1 MPAATYN
8 FIIEQGT
15 SFKLALTYK
24 NANHDIVDIT
34 NWCARLIMNPKY
46 SGPDKIF
53 TTSNLDYSVYKF
65 YIDGPEGK
73 IVLLIPAETT
83 NSFTFNEAKY
93 ELELQSP
100 DDFYVDGGKY
110 TTRVLQGLI
119 TIKKRYSE
127 YSETLD
133 CQ

>member
-1 MPAATYN
+1 MPAANYN

-24 NANHDIVDIT
+24 NANHEIVDLT

-46 SGPDKIF
+46 NNPTKIF
-53 TTSNLDYSVYKF
+53 TTNNLDYSLYKF
-65 YIDGPEGK
+65 YIDGPNGK

-83 NSFTFNEAKY
+83 NGFGFDVAKY
-93 ELELQSP
+93 ELEVQSP
-100 DDFYVDGGKY
+100 DDFYANGGKY
-110 TTRVLQGLI
+110 TARVLEGVI
-119 TIKKRYSE
+119 TIKKRNSE

>member
-15 SFKLALTYK
+15 SFKLSLVYK

-46 SGPDKIF
+46 NGPDKIF
-53 TTSNLDYSVYKF
+53 TTNNLDHSVYKF
-65 YIDGPEGK
+65 YIDGPNGK
-73 IVLLIPAETT
+73 IVLLIPADTT
-83 NSFTFNEAKY
+83 NSFAFNEAKY

-100 DDFYVDGGKY
+100 DDFYTDGGKY

-127 YSETLD
+127 HSETLD

>member
-1 MPAATYN
+1 MPAANYN

-24 NANHDIVDIT
+24 NANHDIVDLT
-34 NWCARLIMNPKY
+34 NWCARLIMNPRY
-46 SGPDKIF
+46 NNPTKIF
-53 TTSNLDYSVYKF
+53 STTNLDHTLYHF
-65 YIDGPEGK
+65 YIDGPNGK

-83 NSFTFNEAKY
+83 NGFVFDVAKY

-100 DDFYVDGGKY
+100 DDFYTDGGKY
-110 TTRVLQGLI
+110 TTRVLEGVI
-119 TIKKRYSE
+119 TIKKRNSE